1 MGREF
6 FIPARTHRG
15 IPVNTRDE
23 NAMAASDEQADGWYD
38 GEGNETSQGN
48 QTGNEITPGASWDN
62 WAISE

>member
-6 FIPARTHRG
+6 FIPART
-15 IPVNTRDE
+15 
-23 NAMAASDEQADGWYD
+23 ASDEQADGWYD